1 MNNMNAC
8 FIDSH
13 LHLLDDRFSG
23 KTDFLIENANHADVA
38 ILFCN
43 AVKEPDWSLIV
54 DLGKKHGS
62 VMPFLGIHPWHA
74 GSAASGW
81 DSRLIDLLGSLNQR
95 SGIGESGLD
104 KTSATDFTCQV
115 DLFET
120 HLDIAH
126 QLSMPIALHCVRS
139 WGKFVEIL
147 ELKAKQNR
155 LPATMVHSFSGSYET
170 MKRLTAIGCYISYS
184 VNIMDPQWKKISE
197 VFTRTPLGHLLL
209 ETDAPGRL
217 SPLLLENRKTITTF
231 SEPILIPAF
240 YQWAAQQRNIE
251 STHFKQQIWRNAQI
265 YTNKTPGG

>member
-1 MNNMNAC
+1 MNNMNTC

-13 LHLLDDRFSG
+13 LHLQDDRFSG
-23 KTDFLIENANHADVA
+23 KTDFLIENAKKADVA
-38 ILFCN
+38 ILLCN
-43 AVKEPDWSLIV
+43 AAKETDWSLIV
-54 DLGKKHGS
+54 ALGKKHGS

-104 KTSATDFTCQV
+104 KTCTTDFTRQI
-115 DLFET
+115 DFFET
-120 HLDIAH
+120 QLGIAH

-184 VNIMDPQWKKISE
+184 VKIMDPQWKSIGE
-197 VFTRTPLGHLLL
+197 VFTRTPLQHLLL

-217 SPLLLENRKTITTF
+217 SPLLLQNRETITTF

-251 STHFKQQIWRNAQI
+251 STHLKQQIWHNAQI
-265 YTNKTPGG
+265 YTNKTPGR

>member
-1 MNNMNAC
+1 MNAC

-13 LHLLDDRFSG
+13 LHLQDDRFSG
-23 KTDFLIENANHADVA
+23 KTDFLIENANEAGVA
-38 ILFCN
+38 ILLCN
-43 AVKEPDWSLIV
+43 AVKEQDWSFIV

-81 DSRLIDLLGSLNQR
+81 ERRLVDLLESLNQG

-104 KTSATDFTCQV
+104 KTCATDFTHQV

-126 QLSMPIALHCVRS
+126 QLSRPIALHCVRS

-147 ELKAKQNR
+147 ESKANQNR

-170 MKRLTAIGCYISYS
+170 MKRLTTIGCFISYS
-184 VNIMDPQWKKISE
+184 VNIMDSQRKNISE
-197 VFTRTPLGHLLL
+197 VFSRTPPEHLLL
-209 ETDAPGRL
+209 ETDAPGRP
-217 SPLLLENRKTITTF
+217 SPLLLANSKTITSF
-231 SEPILIPAF
+231 SEPTLIPAF
-240 YQWAAQQRNIE
+240 YQWAARQRNIE